1 MPTMLRINPK
11 ATKIAF
17 NILGIPAN
25 LKKPRSK
32 EEKEIDRRLTVE
44 NTVRVR

>member
-1 MPTMLRINPK
+1 MPAAPRLKNK

-25 LKKPRSK
+25 LRFKRTKAQEAVNQQLLSQ
-32 EEKEIDRRLTVE
+32 ETS
-44 NTVRVR
+44 RVK